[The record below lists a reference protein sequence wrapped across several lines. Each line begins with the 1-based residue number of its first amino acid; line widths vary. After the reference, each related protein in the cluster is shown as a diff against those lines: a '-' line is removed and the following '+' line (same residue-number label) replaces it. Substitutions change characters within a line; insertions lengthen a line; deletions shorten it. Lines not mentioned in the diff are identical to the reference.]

1 MSELLGPNQP
11 VGYGDHEG
19 PSNPLEAFSAYQG
32 EDWSPAR
39 LAFHQNLE
47 TFADKV
53 VLLVALQGSG
63 KINQEQAF
71 AQIGSLWKHLEHS
84 KEELISS
91 TDG

>member
-1 MSELLGPNQP
+1 MSEWLEPNQFM
-11 VGYGDHEG
+11 GSDRDDG

-32 EDWSPAR
+32 QDWSPAR

-71 AQIGSLWKHLEHS
+71 EQIGTLWKHLEHS
-84 KEELISS
+84 KEELIN
-91 TDG
+91 